1 MHGLEVSSRSIGL
14 SPADAGR
21 RGRLP
26 LVWFHRHGPSGPSET
41 DRTPPKPLN
50 DAQTW
55 GLLAPKCWHT
65 LCAQHRI
72 LRFDS
77 QQRPMA
83 RFRIVQSNSCFRPG
97 IVVFGVEERFWFWWD
112 PRGLFY
118 TIAEAERFVAELK
131 AVPRIERKVIKE
143 YN

>member
-1 MHGLEVSSRSIGL
+1 
-14 SPADAGR
+14 
-21 RGRLP
+21 
-26 LVWFHRHGPSGPSET
+26 
-41 DRTPPKPLN
+41 
-50 DAQTW
+50 
-55 GLLAPKCWHT
+55 
-65 LCAQHRI
+65 
-72 LRFDS
+72 
-77 QQRPMA
+77 MA